1 METNMKVPRLSYE
14 ILGVPLKDLADT
26 LGLPLSMMEKIAKEQ
41 EWQQWFSEDDSSS
54 FSLVE
59 GTEGE
64 ELLEG
69 EDIFTVRA
77 DQFLDKNRKRLQV
90 FNMAKQLAL
99 VELYADLETKLLAKA
114 RSAIEAVDEESV
126 RDIATLSGV
135 FQALTKDIQG
145 LNSAISMGKDESGLP
160 TVIIRDLSG
169 V

>member
-1 METNMKVPRLSYE
+1 
-14 ILGVPLKDLADT
+14 
-26 LGLPLSMMEKIAKEQ
+26 
-41 EWQQWFSEDDSSS
+41 
-54 FSLVE
+54 
-59 GTEGE
+59 
-64 ELLEG
+64 
-69 EDIFTVRA
+69 
-77 DQFLDKNRKRLQV
+77 
-90 FNMAKQLAL
+90 MAKQLAL